1 MAVGVEL
8 QGAGEPMARV
18 IAAKLAGL
26 TAVTESHAVNI
37 VAGGARGGKKNAMI
51 AAVQAIAKR
60 SPWYP
65 NKQAMEGIR
74 FAARG
79 LASDSRTTQVRALSD
94 IGELLLA
101 SIRRNVEEQRNPDGS
116 AFKPLTAAYARR
128 KQRKLGFTI
137 PILRA
142 TGDLLGG
149 LRVRVDRQ

>member
-1 MAVGVEL
+1 VSVQVEL
-8 QGAGEPMARV
+8 QGAGDAMARA
-18 IAAKLAGL
+18 IATKLAGIGAAAG
-26 TAVTESHAVNI
+26 TSTVNV
-37 VAGGARGGKKNAMI
+37 VAGGQRGGRKNAMI

-65 NKQAMEGIR
+65 NREAMQAIR

-79 LASDSRTTQVRALSD
+79 LASGDRGTQVRALAD
-94 IGELLLA
+94 IGEVLLA
-101 SIRRNVEEQRNPDGS
+101 SIRRNVAEQKNPDGS
-116 AFKPLTAAYARR
+116 QFKALTAAYARR

>member
-1 MAVGVEL
+1 MSVGVEL
-8 QGAGEPMARV
+8 QGAGEQMARV
-18 IAAKLAGL
+18 IAAKLAGVNNVVG
-26 TAVTESHAVNI
+26 TRSINI
-37 VAGGARGGKKNAMI
+37 VAGGVRGGRKNAMI

-65 NKQAMEGIR
+65 NKEAMEGIR

-79 LASDSRTTQVRALSD
+79 LASGDGGTVDRSLRT

-116 AFKPLTAAYARR
+116 AFRGLTPGYARR
-128 KQRKLGFTI
+128 KQRKLGFVI